1 MKASPAHPTSAE
13 DRISNQ
19 QKLAYGVGGLVNNL
33 LGAAIPMMAIVLNLG
48 LGMDPALVGFLMAL
62 PRLTDAFTDPLMGY
76 ISDHTRSRWGRRR
89 HYIFVG
95 AISGGLIFALLWQLP
110 EGYSQ
115 TFYFWY
121 FLAGSIIFYLAYTVF
136 ATPWVAFGYEMTP
149 DYNER
154 TRLMAVTY
162 FLGQIPWL
170 AAPWFYWLME
180 WDGFA
185 SDSVSGARKLAIMI
199 GVFVVFAGII
209 PALFCRERLKSVADE
224 EQPLM
229 SGLLEHF
236 TSFLKGFLVT
246 VKFGP
251 FLKLCLA
258 TFLVFNGFM
267 MVSSFSSYVMIF
279 YVHGGDRS
287 AGAALMGWNGSL
299 TTIATL
305 GVIPLITWISS
316 RIGKQRAFHL
326 GVGISLMG
334 YASKWFLYNPEQPYL
349 ILLSAP
355 FVAFGLGCLFTLM
368 SSMVADVCDLDELN
382 TGSRRE
388 GMFGSIFWWVVKLG
402 TALAFS
408 MGGIL
413 LNVTG
418 FDETLPAQ
426 TESTLLMMR
435 LFDIGVPLVTSAIAI
450 AIVATYPLTEAKAL
464 DVRAQLEA
472 RRGKA

>member
-1 MKASPAHPTSAE
+1 
-13 DRISNQ
+13 
-19 QKLAYGVGGLVNNL
+19 
-33 LGAAIPMMAIVLNLG
+33 
-48 LGMDPALVGFLMAL
+48 
-62 PRLTDAFTDPLMGY
+62 
-76 ISDHTRSRWGRRR
+76 
-89 HYIFVG
+89 
-95 AISGGLIFALLWQLP
+95 
-110 EGYSQ
+110 
-115 TFYFWY
+115 
-121 FLAGSIIFYLAYTVF
+121 
-136 ATPWVAFGYEMTP
+136 MTP

-154 TRLMAVTY
+154 TRLMGVTY

-185 SDSVSGARKLAIMI
+185 SDSVAGARKLAIMI

-209 PALFCRERLKSVADE
+209 PALFCRERLKNVADE
-224 EQPLM
+224 EQSLM
-229 SGLLEHF
+229 DGLKEHLG
-236 TSFLKGFLVT
+236 SFLKGFLVT
-246 VKFGP
+246 IKFSP
-251 FLKLCLA
+251 FLKLCVA

-287 AGAALMGWNGSL
+287 AGAALMGLNGSL

-305 GVIPLITWISS
+305 GVIPLVTWMSS

-326 GVGISLMG
+326 AIGISLIG
-334 YASKWFLYNPEQPYL
+334 YASKWFLYNPSHPKL

-355 FVAFGLGCLFTLM
+355 LVAFGFGCLFTLM

-408 MGGIL
+408 LGGIL

-418 FDETLPAQ
+418 FDEALPAQ
-426 TESTLLMMR
+426 TENTLFLLR
-435 LFDIGVPLVTSAIAI
+435 SLDIGVPVLTSAIAMW
-450 AIVATYPLTEAKAL
+450 IVAKYPITEAKAL
-464 DVRAQLEA
+464 EVRAELEE